1 MESGKYPKTWG
12 VGYLVPIHKSDA
24 ISNPNNY
31 RGITINSC
39 FSKVFNSIL
48 NDRLVEFLNVNSIMK
63 DEQIGFR
70 KGARTADH
78 IFKLKTLIGKYV
90 QKNSKLYARFI
101 DLRKAFDS
109 VVHSALF
116 YNLYNY
122 NINGKC
128 FPHHTSMYSCSV
140 LRVKVN
146 NKLSEEFMSEV
157 GVKQGDNLNPLYSK
171 FI

>member
-12 VGYLVPIHKSDA
+12 VGYLVAIHKGDA

-39 FSKVFNSIL
+39 LSKVFNSIL
-48 NDRLVEFLNVNSIMK
+48 NNRLVEFLNVNSIMK
-63 DEQIGFR
+63 DEQIGFL

-90 QKNSKLYARFI
+90 QKNSKLYTCFI
-101 DLRKAFDS
+101 DLRKAFAS
-109 VVHSALF
+109 VIHSTLF
-116 YNLYNY
+116 YKLYNY
-122 NINGKC
+122 NINGK
-128 FPHHTSMYSCSV
+128 FFHIIWSMYSCSV

-146 NKLSEEFMSEV
+146 NKL
-157 GVKQGDNLNPLYSK
+157 YSIFK
-171 FI
+171 